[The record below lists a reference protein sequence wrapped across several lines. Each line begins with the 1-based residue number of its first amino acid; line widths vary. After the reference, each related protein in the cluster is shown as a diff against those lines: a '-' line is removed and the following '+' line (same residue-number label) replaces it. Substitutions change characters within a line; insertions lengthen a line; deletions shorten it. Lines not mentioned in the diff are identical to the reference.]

1 MLVSNPMFS
10 QNTRGLRR
18 FESPYGEHQMDRERK
33 IDWLRGRGR
42 DRKRVAC
49 GLAGGKSWDEQHNTA
64 SHDSR

>member
-1 MLVSNPMFS
+1 MLVPNRCSVRI
-10 QNTRGLRR
+10 RGIVSKVLTER
-18 FESPYGEHQMDRERK
+18 MDRERK
-33 IDWLRGRGR
+33 IDWSRGRGR